1 MHQQTFFL
9 SLWSLFF
16 VGKKTRRGGCPLALL
31 LLGHSDIRLG
41 EEESFFFCLFFKT
54 RRRRGRGGRA
64 DFSVFVAER
73 GHAARTQDAPEKT
86 RDKKERKRKTH
97 SPHFIIRILQNHNV
111 YRAIRIYDCGKC
123 AYSNAIIVRF
133 DRIIVR
139 VKVIGER
146 EKLKRAIFAA
156 KNCLIFPLNCTEK
169 KSILISSGS

>member
-1 MHQQTFFL
+1 VAERPRSTHATQNE
-9 SLWSLFF
+9 
-16 VGKKTRRGGCPLALL
+16 KKTR
-31 LLGHSDIRLG
+31 
-41 EEESFFFCLFFKT
+41 
-54 RRRRGRGGRA
+54 
-64 DFSVFVAER
+64 
-73 GHAARTQDAPEKT
+73 
-86 RDKKERKRKTH
+86 KKERKTH